1 MNIYEVSEIASWIF
15 LIYGVIICSGY
26 TVAAVFSFL
35 EIRDYKRKN
44 NFQAEFALLQS
55 SNLPNISIL
64 APAFNE
70 EANIVENVRSLLTL
84 NYPSYEIVIINDGSS
99 DGTLK
104 ELLETFD
111 MEIQEFQY
119 HAFIPSKKV
128 RNVYKSK
135 NKSFKSLTVIDK
147 ENGGKADALNTGINV
162 CENEIICCIDVDCI
176 LENDALLKL
185 VKPFL
190 NNTSKVIASGG
201 IIRVAN
207 SCKIEDG
214 KILDIRLPNTF
225 LARAQIIEYFRAF
238 LMGRMAWSRLD
249 GLLLIS
255 GAFGM
260 FDKDTVIKV
269 GGYNTTT
276 VGEDMELLVRMRK
289 EMREKDIPYSVGFV
303 PDPLCWTEVPQ
314 KWKILHRQR
323 NRWTRG
329 TAETLWLHKKM
340 LFNPKYGVLG
350 LLSTPYWFF
359 FEWLAPLIEFVG
371 FLYLLFLIIFSNLD
385 WGVYFIFFLVV
396 YSFAILFSITSLF
409 FEEFSF
415 QQYKKPKYILR
426 LLGTILLEP
435 ILYHPFVMWASVKGN
450 WDLINGKKS
459 WGTMK
464 RTGLSTKFKS

>member
-99 DGTLK
+99 DDTLK

-135 NKSFKSLTVIDK
+135 NKSFKSLTVVDK

-176 LENDALLKL
+176 LM
-185 VKPFL
+185 
-190 NNTSKVIASGG
+190 VI
-201 IIRVAN
+201 
-207 SCKIEDG
+207 
-214 KILDIRLPNTF
+214 
-225 LARAQIIEYFRAF
+225 Y
-238 LMGRMAWSRLD
+238 
-249 GLLLIS
+249 
-255 GAFGM
+255 
-260 FDKDTVIKV
+260 
-269 GGYNTTT
+269 
-276 VGEDMELLVRMRK
+276 
-289 EMREKDIPYSVGFV
+289 
-303 PDPLCWTEVPQ
+303 
-314 KWKILHRQR
+314 
-323 NRWTRG
+323 
-329 TAETLWLHKKM
+329 
-340 LFNPKYGVLG
+340 
-350 LLSTPYWFF
+350 
-359 FEWLAPLIEFVG
+359 
-371 FLYLLFLIIFSNLD
+371 
-385 WGVYFIFFLVV
+385 
-396 YSFAILFSITSLF
+396 
-409 FEEFSF
+409 
-415 QQYKKPKYILR
+415 
-426 LLGTILLEP
+426 
-435 ILYHPFVMWASVKGN
+435 
-450 WDLINGKKS
+450 
-459 WGTMK
+459 
-464 RTGLSTKFKS
+464 

>member
-1 MNIYEVSEIASWIF
+1 MNIYQISEIASWLF
-15 LIYGVIICSGY
+15 LFYGIIICSGY
-26 TVAAVFSFL
+26 TVAAIFSFL

-55 SNLPNISIL
+55 SSLPSISIL

-70 EANIVENVRSLLTL
+70 EANVVENVRSLLTL
-84 NYPSYEIVIINDGSS
+84 NYPSYEIVIINDGSK
-99 DGTLK
+99 DDTLDTLLNTFNMQK
-104 ELLETFD
+104 E
-111 MEIQEFQY
+111 EFLY
-119 HAFIPSKKV
+119 HPFIPSKAVKG
-128 RNVYKSK
+128 VYKSK
-135 NKSFKSLTVIDK
+135 NETYKNLTVIDK

-162 CENEIICCIDVDCI
+162 CDNEIICCIDVDCI

-190 NNTSKVIASGG
+190 NNTKKVIASGG

-207 SCKIEDG
+207 SCVIEDG
-214 KILDIRLPNTF
+214 RILDIKLPDTF

-260 FDKDTVIKV
+260 FDKDTVIKA
-269 GGYNTTT
+269 GGYNPDT

-289 EMREKDIPYSVGFV
+289 EMREKKIPYSVGFV
-303 PDPLCWTEVPQ
+303 PNPLCWTEVPQ
-314 KWKILHRQR
+314 KWKVLHRQR
-323 NRWTRG
+323 NRWSRG

-359 FEWLAPLIEFVG
+359 FEWLAPLIEFLG
-371 FLYLLFLIIFSNLD
+371 FLYLIFLVVFSDLN
-385 WGVYFIFFLVV
+385 WWVYLIFFMVV

-435 ILYHPFVMWASVKGN
+435 LFYHPFIMWASVKGN

-459 WGTMK
+459 WGAMS
-464 RTGLSTKFKS
+464 RTGLGRKEKN